1 MSNIATHGEKLFANT
16 RKKITVVIIA
26 VSMLVMILFSGIVMF
41 TYSMVMFR
49 NVDIELERYK
59 VLETTMLN
67 DFFGNNSMP
76 DISGSPDENIFG
88 DEEKPGD
95 KGILG
100 NYADE
105 SAMKYIRFLLVDG
118 KLIWSSSDG
127 YYTDIEQPEISDFSE
142 GKVLKFRFEG
152 ERFRGFSVTKN
163 NVTVITAI
171 NVTPEYNSISKVAM
185 ALIIGLVLV
194 LAFELIVARYYSKK
208 IVAPI
213 KDAYVKQAF
222 FIQDASHE
230 IRTPLS
236 VIRGKIELVAQHPTD
251 EIQEHSQ
258 ELSDIACEITAM
270 EKMST
275 SLLML
280 SKEDSFTRREISSF
294 KLSDML
300 SELSDELFS
309 MLAEL
314 QEKQFSFAVM
324 PQDMTVSWDYAKMK
338 QAFTILL
345 DNAFK
350 YTDTGDEIRITATQ
364 GRDGNVTV
372 SFYDSGRGIKQEELS
387 RIFDRFYRSADVRAQ
402 EISGSGIGLSLLNLL
417 GNNLGFKIKVSS
429 EYESFTEF
437 VITAPS
443 VMK

>member
-1 MSNIATHGEKLFANT
+1 MSNIATHSEKLFANT
-16 RKKITVVIIA
+16 RKKITIVVTV
-26 VSMLVMILFSGIVMF
+26 VSMLVMLLFSGIVMF
-41 TYSMVMFR
+41 TYSVVMFR
-49 NVDIELERYK
+49 SVDMELERYR
-59 VLETTMLN
+59 VMETAILN

-76 DISGSPDENIFG
+76 EIGGTPNDNIFG
-88 DEEKPGD
+88 EDEKPED

-100 NYADE
+100 NYTDE
-105 SAMKYIRFLLVDG
+105 SAMKYIRLLFVDG

-127 YYTDIEQPEISDFSE
+127 YYSEAEQPEISDFSGDE
-142 GKVLKFRFEG
+142 VLKFRFEG
-152 ERFRGFSVTKN
+152 ERFRGFSVEKN
-163 NVTVITAI
+163 NVTVVTAI
-171 NVTPEYNSISKVAM
+171 NVTPEYNSISKI
-185 ALIIGLVLV
+185 ALALGTGLVLV
-194 LAFELIVARYYSKK
+194 LVVVMIVSRYYSKK
-208 IVAPI
+208 IVLPL

-236 VIRGKIELVAQHPTD
+236 VIRGKIELVAQRPND

-258 ELSDIACEITAM
+258 ELSDIVSEITAM
-270 EKMST
+270 EKMSN

-280 SKEDSFTRREISSF
+280 SKEDSFIRHEISSF
-294 KLSDML
+294 RLSDML
-300 SELSDELFS
+300 CELSDELFS

-314 QEKQFSFAVM
+314 QDKNFSFSIA

-350 YTDTGDEIRITATQ
+350 YTDAGDEIRITATQ
-364 GRDGNVTV
+364 SRDGNVV
-372 SFYDSGRGIKQEELS
+372 ISFYDSGRGIKQEDLT

-417 GNNLGFKIKVSS
+417 GNNLGFKIKVYS
-429 EYESFTEF
+429 EYGAFTEF